1 MINKEKEL
9 GTYPSAHL
17 TMKEAELMFDI
28 LDFARLH
35 GRKID
40 RKQFQRKFGDEAE
53 NSLQKLLQRE
63 LLRKVKKVDK
73 IFYAITSNG
82 LNLFEDR
89 RRTEPVPEEL
99 RNQIIEKLE
108 YYIIELEFKP
118 WELMFHI
125 IRLVGDK
132 QPVTTDEIV
141 QFFKAQFPGVKGV
154 SRPNVYRNLKR
165 LRMKDYI
172 DYEKQLYGDQSS
184 YRLSEKG
191 KEIFGMTRADAT
203 SRLRTSEEWDRAL
216 VQVFQRV
223 DEEKKEDDE
232 ALLYTMDTVL
242 PDVENQQLIWVL
254 YSQGNIYE
262 LKGFLDKAEEVY
274 LRMVGICED
283 VKDKKGKAYALKG
296 LGNVT
301 FKQGKH
307 PVAKQ
312 YYTRCRKIAQE
323 LQDNN
328 LLSDVLNNLGSCMYM
343 DNDLDEAFH
352 LFEKALD
359 LVRNDNSRLAPTL
372 YNQGLCYARRED
384 YARAKELWSESLDLY
399 EELHEPIEIKK
410 VQHNLREIDR
420 KQKREYLEDNF
431 RQAAKTGT
439 SDDITKAYKE
449 LAAFLMDDIKTGE

>member
-1 MINKEKEL
+1 MEQSDTNSSTQEAL
-9 GTYPSAHL
+9 G
-17 TMKEAELMFDI
+17 MFEI

-40 RKQFQRKFGDEAE
+40 RKQFQRTFGDEAE

-63 LLRKVKKVDK
+63 LLREVKKGG
-73 IFYAITSNG
+73 ILFYAITSRG

-99 RNQIIEKLE
+99 KNHIIEKLDT
-108 YYIIELEFKP
+108 YITELEMKP

-125 IRLVGDK
+125 IRVIGDK
-132 QPVTTDEIV
+132 QPITTDEVIHH
-141 QFFKAQFPGVKGV
+141 FKERFSDIKGT
-154 SRPNVYRNLKR
+154 SRPNVYRNLGR

-172 DYEKQLYGDQSS
+172 EYEKQLYGDQSS

-191 KEIFGMTRADAT
+191 KEIFAMTRADAT

-216 VQVFQRV
+216 VEVFQRV
-223 DEEKKEDDE
+223 DEERKEDDE
-232 ALLYTMDTVL
+232 ALFYTLVTVL

-254 YSQGNIYE
+254 YTQGSIYE
-262 LKGFLDKAEEVY
+262 LKGNLDKAEEMY
-274 LRMVGICED
+274 LRMEGICED

-307 PVAKQ
+307 QVANQ

-323 LQDNN
+323 LQDNT
-328 LLSDVLNNLGSCMYM
+328 LLSDVLNNLGSCLYM
-343 DNDLDEAFH
+343 DDDVDE
-352 LFEKALD
+352 ALD
-359 LVRNDNSRLAPTL
+359 LLEEALTLAGNDITRKASTL
-372 YNQGLCYARRED
+372 YNQGLCYARKED
-384 YARAKELWSESLDLY
+384 YTRAKELWSESLDLY
-399 EELHEPIEIKK
+399 EELHENIEIKK